1 MLSPPQHRAVP
12 PRLDDAWLDAVLEG
26 HHAPWI
32 KARREEMAADVLS
45 EERIERGGDG

>member
-1 MLSPPQHRAVP
+1 MPPLRHPTEQ

-32 KARREEMAADVLS
+32 KARREEMAADVLG